1 MKPYTDDVEH
11 DADIQQVEYLSSLME
26 ENQSGEFV
34 TAREYYCLLMQ
45 VRRGLFNILL
55 FGGRL
60 FQQWAVDM
68 YIKIESMRLDWYS
81 NPANQKLI
89 RAELYQVRE
98 MLSIQIFIPVHY
110 IYIFIIIYIVYML
123 IQLNNRSNCVYC
135 TTSCRAL
142 LM

>member
-1 MKPYTDDVEH
+1 MQHTFNHFPGTIIRSFALPMRRKHLKRLPQNLHCYRLIAINRLQNNT
-11 DADIQQVEYLSSLME
+11 LSK
-26 ENQSGEFV
+26 
-34 TAREYYCLLMQ
+34 
-45 VRRGLFNILL
+45 
-55 FGGRL
+55 GRL

-110 IYIFIIIYIVYML
+110 IYIFIIIYIVYMF